1 MTLRFIFRVGVSVL
15 VKGLQGGVEREG
27 SHSCQANYVTMLRA
41 LMLNNGIRAG
51 EEAHCY
57 VVHAMWSG
65 GSTESSFIMS

>member
-1 MTLRFIFRVGVSVL
+1 
-15 VKGLQGGVEREG
+15 
-27 SHSCQANYVTMLRA
+27 MLRA

-65 GSTESSFIMS
+65 GSTESPFDHYVMTVFN